1 MFNLTHPRMKEKNM
15 IDYEVINLA
24 MPISFLGTFFG
35 VELGKIMN
43 EKTLKV
49 LFALAIMW
57 SLV

>member
-1 MFNLTHPRMKEKNM
+1 MKEKNM

-24 MPISFLGTFFG
+24 MPISFLGTFCG

-57 SLV
+57 SVV

>member
-1 MFNLTHPRMKEKNM
+1 M
-15 IDYEVINLA
+15 IDYEIINLA

-49 LFALAIMW
+49 LFAVAIFW
-57 SLV
+57 SIV